1 MLTTV
6 TFIAHKNGS
15 REEQYPT
22 LIHALSSAL
31 NDAATTRHAKNAQ
44 YPLISLGN
52 SVHIEFGNVEE
63 AIRDIARNRA
73 TLYDMSRWELT
84 GRNVEEILEGTMAAD
99 TLIQW
104 IVDSINMISG
114 CAYAYDRHARRG
126 TYSFNMDVSGG
137 YQFKEKD

>member
-84 GRNVEEILEGTMAAD
+84 GRNVEEIPEGTMAAD

-104 IVDSINMISG
+104 IVDSIDMISQ
-114 CAYAYDRHARRG
+114 CSYTYDRESRRG
-126 TYSFNMDVSGG
+126 VYSFSLNISGG
-137 YQFKEKD
+137 YQFRERD